1 MVRLIC
7 LTACISMLSGAVLA
21 QDASPSAAPPAGGTS
36 VKTLGQGQ
44 EAGEMIEKTILVITS
59 AAEFEALWKRMNA
72 SVEPAPA
79 APAVDFATS
88 QVVAAFAGQKPS
100 GGHEVQMRKLVAGAE
115 GTEVQ
120 FADVPPPEDA
130 MTTMMMSSPYLM
142 IQVPAGR
149 PVKSSW
155 AE

>member
-1 MVRLIC
+1 MVRAMYLTTC
-7 LTACISMLSGAVLA
+7 LSVLLTHGALA
-21 QDASPSAAPPAGGTS
+21 QGTS

-44 EAGEMIEKTILVITS
+44 ESGEMTEKTILVITS
-59 AAEFEALWKRMNA
+59 AADFEALWKKMNVN
-72 SVEPAPA
+72 VEPAPA
-79 APAVDFATS
+79 APVVDFTKS
-88 QVVAAFAGQKPS
+88 QVIAAFAGQKPS
-100 GGHEVQMRKLVAGAE
+100 GGHEIQMRRLVAGAE

-130 MTTMMMSSPYLM
+130 MTTMMMSSPYMM
-142 IQVPAGR
+142 IEVPAGR